1 MSSVDNLD
9 VLGKKWKRMIDDI
22 HWRSFPL
29 TGEEEVEEKVIIHT
43 LWMLLWPSPAQGW
56 LSPWLCGCHLF
67 ILTGSIISWAAAGA
81 ETGSCWSVCHCRFRV
96 RPTKSTLRLSG
107 VIVWPIK
114 KGEEGGLR
122 LETDGWQQY
131 PQSTCNGCSSQEA
144 ETGELDLGFGWEW
157 KQCQCLTNLLAPDFD
172 NHLERKRKKYP
183 ETELWVK
190 LGKLFLQF

>member
-1 MSSVDNLD
+1 
-9 VLGKKWKRMIDDI
+9 MIDDI

-56 LSPWLCGCHLF
+56 LSPWLCGTSL
-67 ILTGSIISWAAAGA
+67 SPSWPDRSSL
-81 ETGSCWSVCHCRFRV
+81 EQLLER
-96 RPTKSTLRLSG
+96 RLDPVDQC
-107 VIVWPIK
+107 VIVDSESAPQNPPSAFQVSSFDRSRR
-114 KGEEGGLR
+114 GRGRGLR

-157 KQCQCLTNLLAPDFD
+157 KQCQYLTNPLAPDFD
-172 NHLERKRKKYP
+172 NHLERKKIKFP
-183 ETELWVK
+183 KIELWVRM
-190 LGKLFLQF
+190 GKLFLQF